1 MRDRTP
7 DGVGSEAGE
16 AATPAFAADDGP
28 DTPTVFG
35 RFLEMSSGFYSQN
48 GSSVNRRATSL
59 HSTFSFEKNRFPGD
73 PQKHFRNSFKPFL
86 QQ

>member
-16 AATPAFAADDGP
+16 TATPAFAADDGP

-35 RFLEMSSGFYSQN
+35 RFLE
-48 GSSVNRRATSL
+48 R
-59 HSTFSFEKNRFPGD
+59 E
-73 PQKHFRNSFKPFL
+73 
-86 QQ
+86 

>member
-16 AATPAFAADDGP
+16 AATPAFAEDDGQ

-35 RFLEMSSGFYSQN
+35 RFKSLERQ
-48 GSSVNRRATSL
+48 
-59 HSTFSFEKNRFPGD
+59 
-73 PQKHFRNSFKPFL
+73 
-86 QQ
+86 

>member
-28 DTPTVFG
+28 VTPTVFG
-35 RFLEMSSGFYSQN
+35 RFLETTSFSKEKKKWGFANFLRQRYKREGKHSN
-48 GSSVNRRATSL
+48 NVDPLVNVFGQIYLTV
-59 HSTFSFEKNRFPGD
+59 KYI
-73 PQKHFRNSFKPFL
+73 
-86 QQ
+86 